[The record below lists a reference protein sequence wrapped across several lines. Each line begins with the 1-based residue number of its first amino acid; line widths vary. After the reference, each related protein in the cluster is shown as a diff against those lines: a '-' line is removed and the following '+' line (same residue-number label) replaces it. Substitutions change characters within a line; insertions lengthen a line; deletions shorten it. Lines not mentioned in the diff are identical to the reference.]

1 MAIHDRNEDRA
12 MPKPLASHLASRD
25 DSEHP
30 ILEVDLVDEF
40 TRRIDFDHR
49 SLPITRSA
57 YDARMAEPNDISTLT
72 EESRDL
78 LDDAI
83 SLRRSLHEWP
93 ELGNHLPRTRD
104 EVLAALEGLPLG
116 LTLHETTSGI
126 VAALEGDHPG
136 PTMLLRGD
144 MDALPM
150 PEDTGVEFSSRV
162 ENAMHACGHDTHTA
176 MLAGAA
182 RLLTAHK
189 SRLHGRVLFMF
200 QPGEEGHNGAGHM
213 IDEGLFDV
221 GPLSDGS
228 ASPITGAFAIHTT
241 SSLPTGFISTRRG
254 PLMASSDVISIVLT
268 GKGGHASEPFRTL
281 DPVPAACEIV
291 QALQSMMTRRI
302 NTFNPGVLTIT
313 QINAGTTTNVIPESA
328 HIKGTIR
335 AISETTRRMIHDGV
349 RRVAEGIASAHGL
362 EVEVELRDG
371 YDVTVNDDDYAGRAA
386 DITKELIGADRFI
399 ELPTPVMGAEDFGYV
414 LNHVPGA
421 MVFLG
426 ATPLDKNPAHAAP
439 NHSNRVFYDEAC
451 MTTGIALYGAMAL
464 RHLSPA

>member
-1 MAIHDRNEDRA
+1 
-12 MPKPLASHLASRD
+12 MPL
-25 DSEHP
+25 
-30 ILEVDLVDEF
+30 
-40 TRRIDFDHR
+40 
-49 SLPITRSA
+49 
-57 YDARMAEPNDISTLT
+57 DI
-72 EESRDL
+72 
-78 LDDAI
+78 
-83 SLRRSLHEWP
+83 
-93 ELGNHLPRTRD
+93 
-104 EVLAALEGLPLG
+104 
-116 LTLHETTSGI
+116 TLHETTSGI
-126 VAALEGDHPG
+126 VASLEGDKPG
-136 PTMLLRGD
+136 PTIILRGD

-150 PEDTGVEFSSRV
+150 PEDTGVDFSSRV

-182 RLLTAHK
+182 RLLTAHR

-228 ASPITGAFAIHTT
+228 ASAVTGAFAIHTT
-241 SSLPTGFISTRRG
+241 SSLPTGFISTRQG

-313 QINAGTTTNVIPESA
+313 QINAGTTTNVIPESV

-335 AISETTRRMIHDGV
+335 AISETTRRLIHDGV
-349 RRVAEGIASAHGL
+349 RRVAEGVAAAHDL
-362 EVEVELRDG
+362 DVAVDLRDG
-371 YDVTVNDDDYAGRAA
+371 YDVTVNDNDYAARAA
-386 DITKELIGADRFI
+386 AITKELIGADRFI

-426 ATPLDKNPAHAAP
+426 ATPLDKNPAQAAP
-439 NHSNRVFYDEAC
+439 NHSNRVFYDEQC
-451 MTTGIALYGAMAL
+451 MTTGIALYSAVAL
-464 RHLSPA
+464 RHLSPV

>member
-1 MAIHDRNEDRA
+1 MSTT
-12 MPKPLASHLASRD
+12 ASG
-25 DSEHP
+25 
-30 ILEVDLVDEF
+30 
-40 TRRIDFDHR
+40 
-49 SLPITRSA
+49 
-57 YDARMAEPNDISTLT
+57 PNDISTLT
-72 EESRDL
+72 DESRDL
-78 LDDAI
+78 LDDAVR
-83 SLRRSLHEWP
+83 LRRSLHEWP

-116 LTLHETTSGI
+116 ITLHETTSGI

-136 PTMLLRGD
+136 PTVLLRGD

-150 PEDTGVEFSSRV
+150 PEDTGVDFSSRV

-200 QPGEEGHNGAGHM
+200 QPGEEGHNGASHM
-213 IDEGLFDV
+213 LDEGLLDV
-221 GPLSDGS
+221 GPLADGS
-228 ASPITGAFAIHTT
+228 ASDVTGAFAIHTT
-241 SSLPTGFISTRRG
+241 SSLPTGFVSTRQG

-291 QALQSMMTRRI
+291 QALQSMITRRV

-313 QINAGTTTNVIPESA
+313 QINAGTATNVIPEA
-328 HIKGTIR
+328 ATIKGTIR
-335 AISETTRRMIHDGV
+335 AISETTRRLIHDGV

-371 YDVTVNDDDYAGRAA
+371 YDVTVNDSDYAQRAA
-386 DITKELIGADRFI
+386 AITRELIGAERFI

-414 LNHVPGA
+414 LNRVPGA

-426 ATPLDKNPAHAAP
+426 ATPHDRNPSQAAP
-439 NHSNRVFYDEAC
+439 NHSNRVFYDEDC
-451 MTTGIALYGAMAL
+451 MTTGIALYGAVAL
-464 RHLSPA
+464 RHLSPR